1 MGNPDESSIILG
13 KDCELV
19 HTRQQVLTP
28 GLTISSIAACED
40 SAFLYTTFNPQTRE
54 TSIFS
59 TSSAQPI
66 WDRGSQELKH

>member
-1 MGNPDESSIILG
+1 MENYAVLNN
-13 KDCELV
+13 DCEFI
-19 HTRQQVLTP
+19 HTRQQVFAK
-28 GLTISSIAACED
+28 GMVISSISACDD
-40 SAFLYTTFNPQTRE
+40 SAFLYTTFNPQSKE